1 MDDKTTKLYRV
12 GKNHSLSRSL
22 GQMFC
27 LYLYIKDTFL
37 SLARYHGGCSQC
49 QNLHGLAKG
58 DILSAATLSVERRA
72 TVL

>member
-1 MDDKTTKLYRV
+1 
-12 GKNHSLSRSL
+12 
-22 GQMFC
+22 MFC

-37 SLARYHGGCSQC
+37 SLARYHGGCNQC

-58 DILSAATLSVERRA
+58 DILSAATLSVKRRA